1 MADRQLPPA
10 VRGPAV
16 ARPVKLLYAKS
27 AWEAAQLPL
36 PAFLDRAARDGFDA
50 AEIYLP
56 GRSESPMQIR
66 RLCAAAGLRL
76 IVQIAT
82 AGRTPAEHAAA
93 LEALYGAACEAEPLL
108 VNSQTGR
115 DHFAFASS
123 AGLFERA
130 LALEQAARLPLLHET
145 HRGRAL
151 FAAPVT
157 AEYLKALP
165 GLKLTADLSHWFC
178 VHESDLSDQP
188 EAVAAAIAATH
199 HVHARVGF
207 AQGPQAGDPRG
218 EAFRTWLDLHLELWR
233 RIVTCRRK
241 AGGPFFTFTP
251 EFGPVPYMPVHPLD
265 NTPVADAWEV
275 NVWMRDRL
283 TLEFGRGA

>member
-1 MADRQLPPA
+1 M
-10 VRGPAV
+10 
-16 ARPVKLLYAKS
+16 KLLYAKS
-27 AWEAAQLPL
+27 AWEVPQLPL

-56 GRSESPMQIR
+56 GRSESPAEVR

-76 IVQIAT
+76 IVQIGT
-82 AGRTPAEHAAA
+82 SGRAPAEHSAS
-93 LEALYGAACEAEPLL
+93 LDTLYGSACEAEPLL

-115 DHFAFASS
+115 DHFPFAAS
-123 AGLFERA
+123 AGVFERA
-130 LALEQAARLPLLHET
+130 LALEQARRVPLLHET

-165 GLKLTADLSHWFC
+165 GLRLTADLSHWFC

-188 EAVAAAIAATH
+188 ESVAVAIAAVH

-207 AQGPQAGDPRG
+207 AEGPQVGDPRG
-218 EAFRTWLDLHLELWR
+218 EAFLAWLDLHLELWR
-233 RIVTCRRK
+233 RIVAARKK
-241 AGGPFFTFTP
+241 AGNASFTFTP
-251 EFGPVPYMPVHPLD
+251 EFGPAPYMPVHPLD

-283 TLEFGRGA
+283 TLEFGREA